1 MASSRFDCQKTSRN
15 LADSACAYRR
25 AIHFLMMMAQE
36 TTEATRSSAS
46 TPPTTSPE
54 FRTISR

>member
-1 MASSRFDCQKTSRN
+1 MASSRLDFQKTSRN
-15 LADSACAYRR
+15 LADSPCALRR

-36 TTEATRSSAS
+36 TTDATRSSAS

-54 FRTISR
+54 FMTISR

>member
-15 LADSACAYRR
+15 FADSACAFRR
-25 AIHFLMMMAQE
+25 ASHFLMMMAQE
-36 TTEATRSSAS
+36 TTEATSRSAS

-54 FRTISR
+54 FMTISR